1 MSSPT
6 ESYLKVAYDLR
17 PAKQIE
23 RRMFI
28 DALHRLAFA
37 GFDIG
42 DYQYTGFGSIFFVD
56 FVLFHKLLGLK
67 RLLSV
72 EHSTKIEKRVRF
84 NRPFKQIEISMS
96 SITDVIPTLSSDRKH
111 LLWLDYDDVLQKS
124 HITDLVL
131 AGTYLTPG
139 SILLVTVDVEPPG
152 GERDG
157 PHQWKQHFEDQA
169 GDYLGSLTQLTDFAE
184 SNLVT
189 INTTIL
195 ARAIDS
201 GLVAREAHFFPL
213 FWFVYEDGHRMLTLG
228 GMIATETERRKVEAS
243 TVRFA
248 SYHREAFVGE
258 PYSIKVP
265 NLTRKERMFLDREM
279 PCVDEWTTD
288 EFEVDADSIRDYR
301 EVYRFLPAY
310 AELLL

>member
-1 MSSPT
+1 MSAPT

-28 DALHRLAFA
+28 DALQRLAFS

-42 DYQYTGFGSIFFVD
+42 EYQYTGFGSIFFVD
-56 FVLFHKLLGLK
+56 FVLFHKLLGLR

-72 EHSTKIEKRVRF
+72 EYSEKIEKRVKF
-84 NRPFKQIEISMS
+84 NRPFKQIEISMNS
-96 SITDVIPTLSSDRKH
+96 VTDVIPTLSADRKH
-111 LLWLDYDDVLQKS
+111 LLWLDYDDVLQRS
-124 HITDLVL
+124 HIADLVL

-139 SILLVTVDVEPPG
+139 SILLVTVDAEPPG
-152 GERDG
+152 DEKDG

-169 GDYLGSLTQLTDFAE
+169 GDYLGPLTQLDDFVE
-184 SNLVT
+184 SNLIA

-195 ARAIDS
+195 ANAIRS
-201 GLVAREAHFFPL
+201 GLVAREAHFLPL
-213 FWFVYEDGHRMLTLG
+213 FWFVYKDGHKMLTLG
-228 GMIATETERRKVEAS
+228 GMIATETERRQVDAS
-243 TVRFA
+243 TVCRQG
-248 SYHREAFVGE
+248 YYRGAFVGD

-265 NLTRKERMFLDREM
+265 NLTRKERTFLDREM
-279 PCVDEWTTD
+279 PCADEWTTE

>member
-1 MSSPT
+1 MSAPT

-28 DALHRLAFA
+28 DALQRLAFA
-37 GFDIG
+37 GFDTG
-42 DYQYTGFGSIFFVD
+42 EYQYTGFGSIFFVD
-56 FVLFHKLLGLK
+56 FVLFHKLLGLR

-72 EHSTKIEKRVRF
+72 EYSERIEKRVRF
-84 NRPFKQIEISMS
+84 NRPFKQIEISIN
-96 SITDVIPTLSSDRKH
+96 SITDVIPTLSGDRKH

-124 HITDLVL
+124 HIADLVL

-139 SILLVTVDVEPPG
+139 SVLLVTGDVEPPG
-152 GERDG
+152 AETDG
-157 PHQWKQHFEDQA
+157 PLEWKQHFEDQA
-169 GDYLGSLTQLTDFAE
+169 GDYLGPLTLLTDFAE

-189 INTTIL
+189 INTRIL
-195 ARAIDS
+195 ERAISS
-201 GLVAREAHFFPL
+201 GLVAREAFFLPL
-213 FWFVYEDGHRMLTLG
+213 FWFVYEDGHKMLTVG
-228 GMIATETERRKVEAS
+228 GMIATETEKRKVEAS
-243 TVRFA
+243 TIRSA
-248 SYHREAFVGE
+248 SYYREVFEGE

-279 PCVDEWTTD
+279 PCGDKWTTD

>member
-1 MSSPT
+1 MSLPT

-28 DALHRLAFA
+28 DALQRLAFA

-56 FVLFHKLLGLK
+56 FVLFHKLLGLR

-72 EHSTKIEKRVRF
+72 EYSEKIEKRVKF
-84 NRPFKQIEISMS
+84 NRPFKEIELSMN
-96 SITDVIPTLSSDRKH
+96 SITDVIPTLSGDRKH

-124 HITDLVL
+124 HIADLVL

-152 GERDG
+152 GETPRE
-157 PHQWKQHFEDQA
+157 WKQHFEDQA
-169 GDYLGSLTQLTDFAE
+169 GDYLGPLTELTDFAE
-184 SNLVT
+184 SNLIAV
-189 INTTIL
+189 NTTIL
-195 ARAIDS
+195 VRAITS
-201 GLVAREAHFFPL
+201 GLVAREAHFYPF
-213 FWFVYEDGHRMLTLG
+213 FWFVYEDGHKMLTLG

-243 TVRFA
+243 AIRLA
-248 SYHREAFVGE
+248 SYYREAFVGE
-258 PYSIKVP
+258 PYFIRVP
-265 NLTRKERMFLDREM
+265 NLTRKERVFLDREM
-279 PCVDEWTTD
+279 PCADGWTTE